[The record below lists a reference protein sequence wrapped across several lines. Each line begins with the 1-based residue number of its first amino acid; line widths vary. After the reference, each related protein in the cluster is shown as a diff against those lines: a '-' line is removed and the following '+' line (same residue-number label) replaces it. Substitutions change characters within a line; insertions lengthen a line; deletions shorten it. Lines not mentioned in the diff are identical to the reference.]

1 MYKKEDT
8 TDLYG
13 YANFQYEIEKMGT
26 KHLCQ
31 GEINKEF
38 LEESLERSD
47 YLFVHSFNDEIRG
60 FACVYLDETPDKHL
74 YVNLICNSKFHN
86 MKTRLTGDDIRLSGK
101 SIMNEIKRLGEI
113 LEVKYIKLNAIDNVI
128 SYYYSLGYTFE
139 NVDLQRDLDRQHG
152 LITALIHAQKQDDV
166 LEETRLLDEIVGRFY
181 PGFYNETFQRKIG
194 EEEEDRKE
202 VAREDGIPM
211 VYVYP
216 SRGHDRNRGGKK
228 KRRKS
233 KKKRVSRKSNIGH
246 KSKRGQRVKTKKTT
260 KKTTK
265 KITKKTTKK
274 ITK

>member
-1 MYKKEDT
+1 MSQIAMYEKENT
-8 TDLYG
+8 NDLYG

-47 YLFVHSFNDEIRG
+47 YLFVHSFNGELRG
-60 FACVYLDETPDKHL
+60 FACVYLDEAPDKHL

-86 MKTRLTGDDIRLSGK
+86 MKTRLTRDDVRLSGK
-101 SIMNEIKRLGEI
+101 SIMNEIKQLGEI
-113 LEVKYIKLNAIDNVI
+113 LKVKYVKLNAIDNVI

-139 NVDLQRDLDRQHG
+139 NVELQRDLDRQHG
-152 LITALIHAQKQDDV
+152 LITALRQAQKQDNV

-202 VAREDGIPM
+202 VARGDGIPM
-211 VYVYP
+211 IYVYHNH
-216 SRGHDRNRGGKK
+216 SRGRGRGRGLGRGGKK

-233 KKKRVSRKSNIGH
+233 KKKVSSKRKVGNKS
-246 KSKRGQRVKTKKTT
+246 KSKRRIKTKKTV
-260 KKTTK
+260 K
-265 KITKKTTKK
+265 
-274 ITK
+274 